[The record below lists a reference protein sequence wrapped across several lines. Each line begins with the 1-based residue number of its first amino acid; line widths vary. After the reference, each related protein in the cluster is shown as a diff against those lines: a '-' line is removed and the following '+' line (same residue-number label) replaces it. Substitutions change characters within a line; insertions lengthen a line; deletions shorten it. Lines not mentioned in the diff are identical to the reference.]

1 MGQKEMVEL
10 MKNQIGA
17 AAEMALL
24 FYRATI
30 QVGATMEEALKL
42 TQAYLAAM
50 IHGNNKDPK
59 QGGTDD
65 EQ

>member
-17 AAEMALL
+17 VAEMALI
-24 FYRATI
+24 FFRATI

-50 IHGNNKDPK
+50 IHGNNKDP
-59 QGGTDD
+59 QQDGTAA
-65 EQ
+65 E

>member
-1 MGQKEMVEL
+1 MDPKERVEAL
-10 MKNQIGA
+10 QNAIGA
-17 AAEMALL
+17 TAEMALL

-50 IHGNNKDPK
+50 IHGNNKDP
-59 QGGTDD
+59 QQDGTAA
-65 EQ
+65 E

>member
-1 MGQKEMVEL
+1 MDPKDQVEML
-10 MKNQIGA
+10 KGAIGA
-17 AAEMALL
+17 TAEMELL

-50 IHGNNKDPK
+50 IHGNNKDP
-59 QGGTDD
+59 QQNGTAD
-65 EQ
+65 E

>member
-1 MGQKEMVEL
+1 MDPKERVEAL
-10 MKNQIGA
+10 QNAIGVT
-17 AAEMALL
+17 AEMALL

-50 IHGNNKDPK
+50 IHGNNKDP
-59 QGGTDD
+59 QQDGTAA
-65 EQ
+65 E

>member
-1 MGQKEMVEL
+1 MDTKERVEAL
-10 MKNQIGA
+10 TSAIGA
-17 AAEMALL
+17 TAEMALL

-50 IHGNNKDPK
+50 IHGNNKEPQ
-59 QGGTDD
+59 QGGTPD
-65 EQ
+65 E

>member
-17 AAEMALL
+17 VAEMALI
-24 FYRATI
+24 FFRATI

-50 IHGNNKDPK
+50 IHGNNKDP
-59 QGGTDD
+59 QQEGADD
-65 EQ
+65 E

>member
-17 AAEMALL
+17 VAEMTLI
-24 FYRATI
+24 FFRATI
-30 QVGATMEEALKL
+30 AAGATMEEALKL

-50 IHGNNKDPK
+50 IHGNNKDP
-59 QGGTDD
+59 QQEGADD
-65 EQ
+65 E